1 MANDYRKKES
11 TLKLEKLVEY
21 EQVCSEVISG
31 FVYVSSAAVAHDL
44 DSIVSHQITHVVNC
58 AGNTVLNLHSR
69 DGVKYAALPINDDGR
84 TTTWQ
89 PVELFVL

>member
-1 MANDYRKKES
+1 M
-11 TLKLEKLVEY
+11 
-21 EQVCSEVISG
+21 
-31 FVYVSSAAVAHDL
+31 YVSSAAVAHDL